1 MDNEDFGPF
10 RVPLDLADGVTAEVT
25 ILLGADGEMTVSKVM
40 FTAPEGGS
48 VTGEHLRTTS
58 LPSAYAQARE
68 AAAVLTKLDANYPVR
83 PTTGRWSGI
92 SDDELA
98 RYASAYLLALRR
110 SPNAPVK
117 IMMGT
122 GLGSEAKIRDR
133 LKACRTYGWLIGAR
147 QGHAGAVAGPRL
159 IAYRGVP
166 ELSGE
171 EAVRFI
177 QQTVEQATPLGPHG
191 LPVPGPTEGERLGME
206 IAKEAHEREL
216 DESRK
221 DT

>member
-10 RVPLDLADGVTAEVT
+10 RVPLDLADGVTAQVT
-25 ILLGADGEMTVSKVM
+25 ILLGADGEMTVSEVT

-58 LPSAYAQARE
+58 LPSAYTQARE
-68 AAAVLTKLDANYPVR
+68 AMTTLTEFFADYHDR

-117 IMMGT
+117 IMMET

-159 IAYRGVP
+159 VAYRKADDLAHGV
-166 ELSGE
+166 GT
-171 EAVRFI
+171 EAVIPER
-177 QQTVEQATPLGPHG
+177 V
-191 LPVPGPTEGERLGME
+191 TEGAEN
-206 IAKEAHEREL
+206 
-216 DESRK
+216 
-221 DT
+221 